1 MRLTSS
7 STTLLSLVLLAS
19 AVSRAQTKPPT
30 MSDMPGMD
38 MSAQQTSMPEGG
50 SMKITRNG
58 MSQPSTLIE
67 TELAHT
73 TSGTSIEPA
82 STPVPMMMKSYRGW
96 MLMLHGTAFIADT
109 QQHAASNPSGPSPES
124 CQQLDLTCTSPADAR
139 GGDKLFSTNWI
150 MPMAM
155 RQFGPGQLTLRAM
168 LSLEPATIS
177 DRQYPELFQ
186 QGETAFGKP
195 IIDGQHPHDFF
206 MEVAA
211 LYDIRLG
218 EHALLSFYA
227 APVGDPA
234 IGPTAYPHRLS
245 ASEDPI
251 AALGHHQEDSTHIAF
266 NVLTGGFTWRWL
278 RFEESG
284 FHGAEPTEQRWGF
297 QPSPN
302 GLAIDSYSSRIT
314 FSPTP
319 NWTSQYSIAHIV
331 SPEALYPGE
340 NQQRQT
346 ASIMYN
352 RPSARTTTPPAC
364 PAWTWAPQQPITG
377 PPPSSGAHKILTDN
391 SKENSYL
398 LESLL
403 KFHTRNYVWTRI
415 ENAGRSNELLIP
427 PGSALPPNFTESPL
441 GHVAAYSFGYDR
453 DYRVAPHLLAAPGA
467 QFTTYTTP
475 APLISIYGAHPFG
488 VVAFVRFRITQ

>member
-1 MRLTSS
+1 
-7 STTLLSLVLLAS
+7 
-19 AVSRAQTKPPT
+19 
-30 MSDMPGMD
+30 MPGMD
-38 MSAQQTSMPEGG
+38 MSGMDMNLMKPTTS
-50 SMKITRNG
+50 
-58 MSQPSTLIE
+58 LIDA
-67 TELAHT
+67 ELNHT
-73 TSGTSIEPA
+73 SSGTSTEPP
-82 STPVPMMMKSYRGW
+82 STPVSMLMSSYRGW
-96 MLMLHGTAFIADT
+96 MLMLHGTAFVSDT
-109 QQHAASNPSGPSPES
+109 QQQAEANPTGPSPAVCERF
-124 CQQLDLTCTSPADAR
+124 DLPCSAPERR

-155 RQFGPGQLTLRAM
+155 RQLGPGQLTLRAM
-168 LSLEPATIS
+168 FSLEPATITG
-177 DRQYPELFQ
+177 RQFPELFQ

-211 LYDIRLG
+211 LYDLRLG
-218 EHALLSFYA
+218 KQTLLSLYA

-245 ASEDPI
+245 ASEDPL

-266 NVLTGGFTWRWL
+266 NVLTAGLTWRWL

-302 GLAIDSYSSRIT
+302 GHAVDSYSSRIT
-314 FSPTP
+314 FSPTQ
-319 NWTSQYSIAHIV
+319 NWSSQYSIAHIT

-340 NQQRQT
+340 DQQRQT
-346 ASIMYN
+346 ASIMFN
-352 RPSARTTTPPAC
+352 RP
-364 PAWTWAPQQPITG
+364 I
-377 PPPSSGAHKILTDN
+377 GAHHDATTMPGMNMSAPASGNWSTTLLWGRTKSLTDN

-403 KFHTRNYVWTRI
+403 QFHTRNYLWTRI

-427 PGSALPPNFTESPL
+427 PGDPLPANFIESPL
-441 GHVAAYSFGYDR
+441 GHVAAYTFGYDR
-453 DYRVAPHLLAAPGA
+453 DFHAGQHLLAAPGA

-475 APLISIYGAHPFG
+475 EALVSTYGSHPWG
-488 VVAFVRFRITQ
+488 VVAFVRFRLTK